1 MKNKKNLIVFLGIF
15 IILLV
20 IVSLY
25 VFYNLLKD
33 KKVTNCEVEL
43 SGPKEV
49 EKQRT
54 FLVNSIETGVK
65 IGNRTYAKINVELE
79 NKADKDFNMNLYL
92 YQIADKDKNVIAM
105 CHTAATDTTNKSDI
119 LASVLPANGKIT
131 GNLYCETDRKDL
143 HTLKISYIS
152 GGHYHSDGT
161 IEADEIVTS
170 IDISTLVS

>member
-1 MKNKKNLIVFLGIF
+1 MF
-15 IILLV
+15 I
-20 IVSLY
+20 SLY

-54 FLVNSIETGVK
+54 FSVNSIETGVK
-65 IGNRTYAKINVELE
+65 IDDKTYTKINVAFE
-79 NKADKDFNMNLYL
+79 NKSDKDFNMNLYL
-92 YQIADKDKNVIAM
+92 FQIADKDKNVIAM
-105 CHTAATDTTNKSDI
+105 CHTAATDDTNKSDI
-119 LASVLPANGKIT
+119 LASVLPANGKIS

-143 HTLKISYIS
+143 QTLKVSYIF

-170 IDISTLVS
+170 MDINTLVS